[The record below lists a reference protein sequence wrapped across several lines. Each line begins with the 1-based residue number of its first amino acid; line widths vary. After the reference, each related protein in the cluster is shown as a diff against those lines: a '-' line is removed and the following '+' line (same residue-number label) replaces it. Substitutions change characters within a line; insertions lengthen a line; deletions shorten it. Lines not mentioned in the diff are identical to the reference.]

1 MGIQAQNDTVE
12 VNDQVEGQE
21 VAIDED
27 DPDALELAE
36 ALAAVEAEAN
46 EKAKAEAEEADE
58 AKELV
63 EEIANRKEPDPA
75 PQEEGE
81 NSEGGKAE
89 TDGAMIPKGRFDEVN
104 QARKQEAERA
114 RQLEL
119 EIAELRGRISASKP
133 EQNEQPGQKALTPQD
148 EITKLNNEIDDLWGK
163 VDDGELSASDARRKE
178 REIDAR
184 ILELQKPAQS
194 QKPERQE
201 RSSDELYLIDKT
213 KEVVSRSEAAQMMV
227 DMALPEDAAE
237 WKFVDAKAEDL
248 LKSEGLTRQTSEGLL
263 RFRQHQVAVIEQNA
277 AMLIPGFKKADSPAP
292 QPENK
297 GMSPEAK
304 ARAKKLEIAER
315 QPASTNSMAD
325 LGNSTDLTVEQL
337 AALSDEDYEALPA
350 AVREKAMKG
359 IDS

>member
-1 MGIQAQNDTVE
+1 MGIEAQNDTVE

-21 VAIDED
+21 TEIDED

-36 ALAAVEAEAN
+36 ALAAVEAEVN
-46 EKAKAEAEEADE
+46 EKAKAETEEADE

-63 EEIANRKEPDPA
+63 EEIANRKEPEPA
-75 PQEEGE
+75 TQEDGG

-119 EIAELRGRISASKP
+119 EIAELKGRISASKP
-133 EQNEQPGQKALTPQD
+133 EQNEQPEQKALTPQD
-148 EITKLNNEIDDLWGK
+148 EIAKLNNEIDELWGK

-194 QKPERQE
+194 QKPEKQE
-201 RSSDELYLIDKT
+201 HREDELYLSEKT
-213 KEVVSRSEAAQMMV
+213 NDLIGNSEATQ
-227 DMALPEDAAE
+227 ALMGRGLSNDSAE
-237 WKFVDAKAEDL
+237 WNFVDAKAREL
-248 LKSEGLTRQTSEGLL
+248 LLADGLDSDSPVGRF

-337 AALSDEDYEALPA
+337 AALSEEDYEALPT